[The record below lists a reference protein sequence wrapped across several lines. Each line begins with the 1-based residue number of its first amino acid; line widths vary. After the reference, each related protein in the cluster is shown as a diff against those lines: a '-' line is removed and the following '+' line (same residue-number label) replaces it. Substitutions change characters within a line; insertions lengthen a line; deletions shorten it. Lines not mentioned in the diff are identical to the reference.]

1 MIGTINYIP
10 VFEDKKPRYFAF
22 VKYEGKSYFFHVSQF
37 NGTWMELVKK
47 VRETKNVKVEF
58 GIDDTEPEKLRA
70 KNVSIVDNMV
80 MENNNA

>member
-58 GIDDTEPEKLRA
+58 EIDNTEPEKLRA
-70 KNVSIVDNMV
+70 KNITIVEVSDAQ
-80 MENNNA
+80 NN